1 MLIPG
6 SRLGRDGV
14 AMSQMAAASRAG
26 SAGRTSSRLRAQP
39 GHFRALTELNEAFPN
54 HLGLY
59 LDVTKPG
66 VVRIGD
72 TVEVIHP

>member
-26 SAGRTSSRLRAQP
+26 SAGTSSRLRAQP

-72 TVEVIHP
+72 IVEVIHP